1 MDSIKKLYELIEKY
15 IFNFPTRWENYSSV
29 YRKVNVNG
37 LTLRFAHLAFKD
49 NFDIVQRAMRDNL
62 HALQY
67 ASSRMKADRALI
79 EEAIYIYGDIAFE
92 YADKKFRS
100 DKEMIMHA
108 LTGRGINYKG
118 KMVYPNKAIKNWGYS
133 ALKYAS
139 EEIRND
145 KEVVLYA
152 FSNNAPIRL
161 SDLYNDIGDELKSD
175 KNFSIYLLNE
185 NYDLYSCFS
194 PELQADKDVVVA
206 ARHRRRMKKTFPE
219 AVTGC

>member
-1 MDSIKKLYELIEKY
+1 MKP
-15 IFNFPTRWENYSSV
+15 IFILSF
-29 YRKVNVNG
+29 
-37 LTLRFAHLAFKD
+37 
-49 NFDIVQRAMRDNL
+49 I
-62 HALQY
+62 
-67 ASSRMKADRALI
+67 ALI

-100 DKEMIMHA
+100 DKERIIHA
-108 LTGRGINYKG
+108 LTPRGISYKG

-133 ALKYAS
+133 VLKYAS

-145 KEVVLYA
+145 KEVILYA
-152 FSNNAPIRL
+152 LRKS
-161 SDLYNDIGDELKSD
+161 SDLYKYVGNELKSD

-185 NYDLYSCFS
+185 NYDLFSCFS

>member
-1 MDSIKKLYELIEKY
+1 MKP
-15 IFNFPTRWENYSSV
+15 IFILSF
-29 YRKVNVNG
+29 
-37 LTLRFAHLAFKD
+37 
-49 NFDIVQRAMRDNL
+49 
-62 HALQY
+62 
-67 ASSRMKADRALI
+67 RALI

-100 DKEMIMHA
+100 DKEMIIHA
-108 LTGRGINYKG
+108 LTPRGISYKG

-206 ARHRRRMKKTFPE
+206 ARFRRRMKKPFQKQLTD
-219 AVTGC
+219 C